1 MYSAVNRLTMS
12 NVSCRLTL
20 HCQTLHQRHP
30 LMQCFIIIFNF
41 QFVFHTI
48 DFNQN
53 KGINFLFLTLW

>member
-30 LMQCFIIIFNF
+30 LMQCFILYLI
-41 QFVFHTI
+41 FHTI
-48 DFNQN
+48 DFNHN